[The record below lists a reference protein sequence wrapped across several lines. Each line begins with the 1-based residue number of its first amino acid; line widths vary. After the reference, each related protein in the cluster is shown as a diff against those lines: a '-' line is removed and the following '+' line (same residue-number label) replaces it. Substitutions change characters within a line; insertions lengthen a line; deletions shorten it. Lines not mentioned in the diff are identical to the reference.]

1 MRISHRTEQALAALV
16 LLGRQAPGGRMRL
29 QDIAAAIAVPHKV
42 LESLL
47 ADLRRAGLIDSRR
60 GPDGGH
66 LLARPLAAIR
76 VLEAVEAA
84 DGPLQVSDEFVKGG
98 DDGLAAARA
107 LCGEWVQALRAIL
120 ERTTLEDV
128 ALKADSGS
136 GKVDFSI

>member
-16 LLGRQAPGGRMRL
+16 LLGRQAPGGRVRL
-29 QDIAAAIAVPHKV
+29 QDVAAALAVPHKV

-47 ADLRRAGLIDSRR
+47 ADLRLAGLIDSRR

-76 VLEAVEAA
+76 VLEVVEAA
-84 DGPLQVSDEFVKGG
+84 DGPLQIGEEPVATG
-98 DDGLAAARA
+98 DDGMAAARA
-107 LCGEWVQALRAIL
+107 MSGEWAQAIRAIL

-128 ALKADSGS
+128 ALRADSGA